1 MWNFN
6 SKGEKEF
13 AGGKKDWVEV
23 AKIAKDCLS
32 FKIDDE
38 DELVSDEPVS
48 CYNCRYRRWN
58 LKSFSCMQK

>member
-1 MWNFN
+1 MWILN

-13 AGGKKDWVEV
+13 SGGKKDWAGAAEA
-23 AKIAKDCLS
+23 AKLCLH
-32 FKIDDE
+32 FTTDDE

-58 LKSFSCMQK
+58 LKSFTCEK

>member
-1 MWNFN
+1 MWILN

-13 AGGKKDWVEV
+13 SGGKKDWTGAAEA
-23 AKIAKDCLS
+23 AKLCPN
-32 FKIDDE
+32 FTTDDE

-58 LKSFSCMQK
+58 LKSFTCEK